1 LPIQETVTDLVLWVL
16 GKFLVVPT
24 FAARCLYVCK
34 DAREPSGKK
43 WNYLLRVCHLILQ
56 K

>member
-1 LPIQETVTDLVLWVL
+1 MQETVTDLVLWFL
-16 GKFLVVPT
+16 WKLLVVPT
-24 FAARCLYVCK
+24 FVARCLYYCK

-43 WNYLLRVCHLILQ
+43 WNNLSKVCNVILQ